1 MALQTGRRRRG
12 QKRVPMNEINMTP
25 FIDVMLVLLVIFMV
39 TAPLMSGGV
48 PLDLPKA
55 NSAPIQ
61 FDSKPL
67 TVEINASGQVFING
81 DATTDADFPDKLK
94 AAAGSSEEVV
104 VVRGD
109 KTLNYERV
117 MQVVAAV
124 NRAGFRKLSLLSEQ
138 SK

>member
-1 MALQTGRRRRG
+1 
-12 QKRVPMNEINMTP
+12 MNEINMTP